1 MNAATHSRW
10 MLRWLPS
17 PIASAWDRA
26 SLRERRLALVAA
38 AMVVIGL
45 GWALLWQPL
54 NSDVERAREERARV
68 NTLLALTRASFDEG
82 AGLVRASPK
91 VNAADPRSAVARAF
105 ADRGLRIPA
114 GGIDMRDNRVHIV
127 LPEVRLDALVA
138 ALDALARDDGLRPV
152 EASLTARVDPGT
164 LRAEL
169 SFAR

>member
-10 MLRWLPS
+10 VPS
-17 PIASAWDRA
+17 SVAAAWDRA
-26 SLRERRLALVAA
+26 SLRERRLALAA
-38 AMVVIGL
+38 AVAVVIAL
-45 GWALLWQPL
+45 GWALVWQPL
-54 NSDVERAREERARV
+54 NADVGRAREERARV

-91 VNAADPRSAVARAF
+91 VNGGDPRDAVARAF
-105 ADRGLRIPA
+105 ADRGLRIPT
-114 GGIDMRDNRVHIV
+114 GGIDVRDNRVHVV